1 MRVLRYKKDMD
12 RFREFYS
19 NHKDKLFNYLMR
31 ISGDYDLASDLM
43 QESFTR
49 YLEHYRRKP
58 QRVSLL
64 YTIAR
69 NAFFDNLRQRERQTS
84 LNEEEADQSKDQEQA
99 YLVREEYRRVLS
111 AMRHLE
117 NTEKETLALVIS
129 GDLSYREIASITGLS
144 EANVKVK
151 VHRARRKLKKLLYN
165 GGE

>member
-1 MRVLRYKKDMD
+1 MD
-12 RFREFYS
+12 RFRKFYS
-19 NHKDKLFNYLMR
+19 NHKDKLFNYLIR

-49 YLEHYRRKP
+49 YLEHYKRKP
-58 QRVSLL
+58 QSVSLL

-69 NAFFDNLRQRERQTS
+69 NAFLDNVRQRERQTS
-84 LNEEEADQSKDQEQA
+84 LNEKEADQSKDQEQT